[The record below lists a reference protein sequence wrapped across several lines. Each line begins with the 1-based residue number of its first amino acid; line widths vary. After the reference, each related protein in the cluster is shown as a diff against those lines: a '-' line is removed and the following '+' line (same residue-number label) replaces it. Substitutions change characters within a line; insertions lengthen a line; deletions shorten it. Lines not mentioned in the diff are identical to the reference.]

1 MEHVYD
7 PLDRVFSWPGP
18 PKWPPGLQIWRCCR
32 SATVSKP
39 GGCLR
44 SSANH
49 ATKCL
54 LRYSTIGLNYLL
66 RRFKQLSWQNPAET
80 RLLLLLARPLRFRFR
95 RGSAEDHLARFYV
108 GCMPSYRREAWSA
121 FLRPARLISQ
131 CAGCRFSLIPDTDS
145 INAGACK
152 ILPHHFFL
160 SIRGC
165 FFNRR
170 DFFLRKVAGFRAKA
184 TQSDCDVSAVLR
196 WFVDALKPHAVG
208 AASVRR
214 CLPRTDQNET
224 SCWDCTAALLLL
236 LCRSVYGAGL
246 RSRLCPS
253 FLLFSIKY
261 VHFLESQ
268 HQIESGRFGSSGFI
282 RTSPIH
288 PHPTSGST
296 RVYDHRFYLVDICGR
311 LVTPIAFGSE
321 WWSQEKDTSASWVN
335 QPRQE
340 AGFPHPTPVPAS
352 HFVIH
357 AVSSSFWPHAPVLHP
372 PAMRLLSCTAP
383 PYHISHLK
391 TSEQQGNSKSP
402 NLRSESRESPARG
415 RQQAGL
421 PVQPPLQTT
430 TASGS
435 LQLNSL
441 TLNSRSLTLKHSNR
455 HGNKSQLPAMHA
467 DGLASNPPLGII
479 SSSSLLANHSS
490 SSSLS
495 YDNLISPADPQF
507 LAQRGAPPVS
517 YHTHFMTLGTDGTVL
532 QRTPPHAYSPVFMG
546 ITRQSPQSREPS
558 PSLKGLTS
566 RDPSP
571 SFQGFIQRDPSPAFQ
586 GLMPRDL
593 ASQSVATRDVPPPG
607 LAMRDM
613 TSQSLRDSLR
623 DLGPQ
628 SLTPPKSAAARYDSF
643 SKSIMASIHERQE
656 MEERERMLRLQAR
669 SQALYGPDMG
679 IYDIPSRR
687 SLPPD
692 NIRPPGSRGPTPPA
706 YGSREF
712 LMSTGILGYGM
723 RTSPLSSSSTS
734 SLTRGPKTSSSPLQS
749 SSSSSLQSK
758 GRSSSP
764 AYCPTDRQTQP
775 LPSSTSTLPR
785 LPSSSTSSAP
795 SYASYAAAKRSSLT
809 YSSEGKDSV
818 TLGALK

>member
-1 MEHVYD
+1 MPASGAD
-7 PLDRVFSWPGP
+7 SLKP
-18 PKWPPGLQIWRCCR
+18 
-32 SATVSKP
+32 SAFIPVCT
-39 GGCLR
+39 
-44 SSANH
+44 A
-49 ATKCL
+49 ACL
-54 LRYSTIGLNYLL
+54 LVGSTSLFFVFTCPWLAVTICPAVPPCCAILFLFVLANFTMATFMDAGVLPVANEDEDKDDEFRAPLYKNVDVKGVQVRMKWCASCHFYRPPRCSHCSVCDHCVEDFDHHCPWVNNCIGRRNYRYFFLFLSSLTVHMICVFTFGLIYILHHMDELWKLHCTVTLVVISISGLFLIPVLGLTGFHLYLVS
-66 RRFKQLSWQNPAET
+66 RGRTTNEQVTGKFQGGVNPFT
-80 RLLLLLARPLRFRFR
+80 RGCCNNLEYLVCSPISPKYTARPYKKTLI
-95 RGSAEDHLARFYV
+95 HV
-108 GCMPSYRREAWSA
+108 QPP
-121 FLRPARLISQ
+121 FLRPEISRQ
-131 CAGCRFSLIPDTDS
+131 MPVKVRDNGIQSQDLQTKVCMNKADSRRAYLSSLP
-145 INAGACK
+145 
-152 ILPHHFFL
+152 
-160 SIRGC
+160 
-165 FFNRR
+165 
-170 DFFLRKVAGFRAKA
+170 
-184 TQSDCDVSAVLR
+184 
-196 WFVDALKPHAVG
+196 
-208 AASVRR
+208 
-214 CLPRTDQNET
+214 
-224 SCWDCTAALLLL
+224 
-236 LCRSVYGAGL
+236 
-246 RSRLCPS
+246 SRP
-253 FLLFSIKY
+253 
-261 VHFLESQ
+261 
-268 HQIESGRFGSSGFI
+268 
-282 RTSPIH
+282 
-288 PHPTSGST
+288 
-296 RVYDHRFYLVDICGR
+296 
-311 LVTPIAFGSE
+311 
-321 WWSQEKDTSASWVN
+321 
-335 QPRQE
+335 
-340 AGFPHPTPVPAS
+340 
-352 HFVIH
+352 
-357 AVSSSFWPHAPVLHP
+357 
-372 PAMRLLSCTAP
+372 AP
-383 PYHISHLK
+383 P
-391 TSEQQGNSKSP
+391 P
-402 NLRSESRESPARG
+402 
-415 RQQAGL
+415 
-421 PVQPPLQTT
+421 
-430 TASGS
+430 GS

-455 HGNKSQLPAMHA
+455 HAMHA
-467 DGLASNPPLGII
+467 DGLGSNPPLGIV
-479 SSSSLLANHSS
+479 SSSSLLANHSSSS

-507 LAQRGAPPVS
+507 LRGAPPVS

-546 ITRQSPQSREPS
+546 MTRQSPQPREPS

-628 SLTPPKSAAARYDSF
+628 SLTPPKSAAARYDNF

-692 NIRPPGSRGPTPPA
+692 NIRPPGSRGLTPPA

-809 YSSEGKDSV
+809 YSSEGKDSI